1 VDAIRVQGRLIGEA
15 ELSEIRRLR
24 EAHPEWSRSA
34 LSVALAQSWQ
44 WCNHAGRLKDMA
56 ARTLLRKLQARGLIT
71 LPPPHHPGRGSRR
84 RTLYSGSSPPPLGPE
99 SPPPLEGSL
108 AALRPVSLE
117 LAQST
122 DQRRRIRQLLEA
134 HHYRGFGG
142 AVGQNVQYLIRDRR
156 GRELAVMIFGAAA
169 WKVAPRDRFI
179 GWTIPQRR
187 AGLHRIAN
195 QQRFLIL
202 PWVRVPQLASHLLRR
217 ATQRVSADWQQR
229 YGHPIALL
237 ESFVDRDR
245 FQGTTYRAAG
255 WIGLGLTTGRTR
267 QDRHHRL
274 RLPPKSVWV
283 RPLQPRFREHLL
295 RA

>member
-1 VDAIRVQGRLIGEA
+1 MDAIRVQGRPVGEA

-24 EAHPEWSRSA
+24 EAHPEWSRFA
-34 LSVALAQSWQ
+34 LSVALAQNWQ

-56 ARTLLRKLQARGLIT
+56 ARALLLKLQARGLIE
-71 LPPPHHPGRGSRR
+71 LPPPRKPGRGSRR
-84 RTLYSGSSPPPLGPE
+84 RALHSGSGPPLGSE
-99 SPPPLEGSL
+99 PPPPVEGSL
-108 AALRPVSLE
+108 AALRPVGLE
-117 LAQST
+117 LAQSS
-122 DQRRRIRQLLEA
+122 DQRRRISQLLET

-142 AVGQNVQYLIRDRR
+142 AVGQNVQYLIRDRL
-156 GRELAVMIFGAAA
+156 GRELGVMVFGAAA

-179 GWTIPQRR
+179 GWTIPQRH

-202 PWVRVPQLASHLLRR
+202 PWVRVPQLASHLLKL
-217 ATQRVSADWQQR
+217 ATQRISADWQQR
-229 YGHPIALL
+229 YGHPIELV

-245 FQGTTYRAAG
+245 FEGTTYRAAG

-274 RLPPKSVWV
+274 RQPPKSVWV
-283 RPLQPRFREHLL
+283 RPLHPRFREPLL